1 MQVQVYLEVEVHLRR
16 SEVVAGAAAR
26 LPDVLVRPRW
36 AAKVMRNWG
45 GWCGGGAGAGAGAV
59 GGAP

>member
-45 GWCGGGAGAGAGAV
+45 DGVEGWQV
-59 GGAP
+59 QVQV